1 MTRFIE
7 GLDRT
12 QTSLLPACVDD
23 YVGEESPVR
32 AIDTFIDM
40 LDLAA
45 LGFDVESNATGR
57 PAYHPATMLKL
68 YLYGYLNQVQS
79 SRRLERECG
88 RNLEL
93 IWLTRSLKP
102 DFKDNRRLPQG
113 QRSRRPQGV
122 PAVRRTLPRHRS
134 TRCQDRHYRRQ

>member
-7 GLDRT
+7 SLDRT
-12 QTSLLPACVDD
+12 QTSLLPAYVDD
-23 YVGEESPVR
+23 YVSEESPVR

-68 YLYGYLNQVQS
+68 YHTATSTKCSRGVS
-79 SRRLERECG
+79 SSESAAA
-88 RNLEL
+88 
-93 IWLTRSLKP
+93 IW
-102 DFKDNRRLPQG
+102 N
-113 QRSRRPQGV
+113 
-122 PAVRRTLPRHRS
+122 
-134 TRCQDRHYRRQ
+134 